1 MTTAVPAE
9 TTWRTMRRGLAL
21 SPELRTGLAGTLALA
36 TVAMIGRAA
45 VPVAVQQGID
55 RGLRGPGGPDLAFIA
70 GVVAVTAAVLVVTT
84 MCGYLMMRRLF
95 TVSETALAGVRTRA
109 FRHVHDLS
117 MLHQQSERRGS
128 LVSRVTSDV
137 DQVSQFLQW
146 GGVIL
151 LISGGQVIVTA
162 IVMAVY
168 SWQLTLV
175 VFIAFLP
182 AVLVIRAFQKRL
194 AVAYRQV
201 RERTGAMLAA
211 VSESVVGAPVIRAYG
226 VSDRTARRLEDAI
239 ESQRQAQQKA
249 IRTSVMGFS
258 VGEIAAGLALA
269 AVVVLGVRLGVDE
282 MITVGELTAF
292 LFLVTLFIQPVQ
304 IATEVLNEAQ
314 NAIAGWRRVLDVLDV
329 APDVADPGDQG
340 VALPAGPIDIRFAEV
355 NFAYPVAAPANGGGV
370 DGGDGGDGGDGA
382 SRADSNGRS
391 RADAVT
397 RVAGA
402 AALTLGPPVLSDVT
416 LDIPAKT
423 RVAVVGET
431 GSGKTTFAKL
441 LTRLMD
447 PIDGQIALSG
457 VPLDQVVFSSLRSRV
472 VMVPQDGFLFDST
485 VGDNVRFG
493 RPGMSDDDLVLA
505 FTELGL
511 TDWVDGLPKGLGTP
525 VGERG
530 EALSV
535 GERQLVALA
544 RAYVADPDLLVLDEA
559 TSAVDPATEVRLQ
572 RTLDA
577 VTRGRTTV
585 AIAHRLSTA
594 QAADEVIVVD
604 RGRVVQRGPHAVLLR
619 DPDSIYAKLYASWLE
634 QTR

>member
-1 MTTAVPAE
+1 MTTTAAE
-9 TTWRTMRRGLAL
+9 PEDERKDTVTEPIDSAERTESAWQTVRRGLAL
-21 SPELRTGLAGTLALA
+21 SPELRRGLAGTLALA
-36 TVAMIGRAA
+36 LVSMVGRVA
-45 VPVAVQQGID
+45 VPIAVQQGID
-55 RGLRGPGGPDLAFIA
+55 RGLTVPGGPRLDVIA
-70 GVVAVTAAVLVVTT
+70 TVVAITAGVLVVTT
-84 MCGYLMMRRLF
+84 VCGYLMMRRLF
-95 TVSETALAGVRTRA
+95 TVSETALANVRIRA

-137 DQVSQFLQW
+137 DQITQFLQW

-151 LISGGQVIVTA
+151 LVNLGQLVVTTA
-162 IVMAVY
+162 VMAVY

-175 VFIAFLP
+175 VFAAFLP
-182 AVLVIRAFQKRL
+182 AVLIIRALQRRL
-194 AVAYRQV
+194 AGAYGEV
-201 RERTGAMLAA
+201 RRRTGAMLAA
-211 VSESVVGAPVIRAYG
+211 VAESVVGASVIRAYG
-226 VSDRTARRLEDAI
+226 VSGRTGARLNEAI
-239 ESQRQAQQKA
+239 GRQQRAQQRA
-249 IRTSVMGFS
+249 IRISIYGSS
-258 VGEIAAGLALA
+258 VGELAAGLALA
-269 AVVVLGVRLGVDE
+269 AVVGLGVWLGTGGSLT
-282 MITVGELTAF
+282 IGQLTAF
-292 LFLVTLFIQPVQ
+292 LFLVTLFIQPIQ

-314 NAIAGWRRVLDVLDV
+314 NAVAGWRRVLDVLDMR
-329 APDVADPGDQG
+329 PDVADPGERG
-340 VALPAGPIDIRFAEV
+340 TELPAGPLDVRFADV
-355 NFAYPVAAPANGGGV
+355 GFAYPVATGT
-370 DGGDGGDGGDGA
+370 DGP
-382 SRADSNGRS
+382 
-391 RADAVT
+391 V
-397 RVAGA
+397 
-402 AALTLGPPVLSDVT
+402 LGPPVLSDVA

-447 PIDGQIALSG
+447 PTSGRILLSG
-457 VPLDQVVFSSLRSRV
+457 VPLEQVRFSSLRARV
-472 VMVPQDGFLFDST
+472 VMVPQDGFLFDAT
-485 VGDNVRFG
+485 VAENVRFA
-493 RPGMSDDDLVLA
+493 RPEMTEAELDAA
-505 FTELGL
+505 FVELGL
-511 TDWVDGLPKGLGTP
+511 ADWVSGLPRGSATP

-572 RTLDA
+572 RTLDT

-604 RGRVVQRGPHAVLLR
+604 KGRIVQRGPHDELVR
-619 DPDSIYAKLYASWLE
+619 DPSSIYGLLYASWLE